1 MIKSFGNKETES
13 FFHTGKSRKLPSTI
27 LKVAMRKLDMIDAA
41 SVLED
46 LRVPPANRLE
56 SLSGDLS
63 GFHSVRINKQWRI
76 IFLWKNDGPYDVKI
90 VDYH

>member
-1 MIKSFGNKETES
+1 MIKSFGNKETQS
-13 FFHTGKSRKLPSTI
+13 LFDTGKSRKLPSTI

-41 SVLED
+41 AKLED

-56 SLSGDLS
+56 ILSGDLS
-63 GFHSVRINKQWRI
+63 GLHSIRINKQWRI
-76 IFLWKNDGPYDVKI
+76 IFLWKDDGPYDVKI

>member
-13 FFHTGKSRKLPSTI
+13 LFNTGKSRKLPSTI

-41 SVLED
+41 NVLED

-63 GFHSVRINKQWRI
+63 GFHSIRINKQWRI
-76 IFLWKNDGPYDVKI
+76 VFLWKNDGPYDVKI